1 MEAARALVGSV
12 AAVASARR
20 ASGSATSRSGTSR
33 GASGRLRVE
42 RLGGRRWEA
51 RGGDG
56 EVCSSAAS
64 SPRMSFGGRG
74 FDVGPIASR
83 GARVTT
89 HASGDATGGAPD
101 GRAGD
106 ARSPPAKPR
115 RRQRTRSTSATPPGS
130 SFSEIADGDIQTE
143 SRAAAAAAR
152 LRSERMKSPAAT
164 KALSSVRA
172 TAAAGRIASGDGL
185 AKIRGTPNGNSNRAV
200 STVVT
205 QPASHNTSR
214 NTLTSLRKEASTIL
228 RALGA
233 ARAAPGGLRDALG
246 DDPELTSRLLG
257 ALCRAGMVVQASS
270 LLREACAGGVPVRP
284 DALECVVR
292 HAARAGRVTE
302 SNALAA
308 FVEYRLSALAS
319 DDALSAKT
327 KNPHLPTLRT
337 YTDLISAL
345 GKAEARRRK
354 RYGAVDDEASVTQES
369 TQEESKDSRTVT
381 AIQIWRLLLR
391 DQKLAPETLTP
402 DGAAYTA
409 AVAASLASGDVQH
422 AELLTREMRR
432 AGVEA
437 GPRLYNVLI
446 AHKGKVHDLDGIRA
460 VERQMQIAKVRPNA
474 ATHGARVAA
483 YARCGEIELA
493 ERALESGRSD
503 SRKYARPTV
512 RAYTAMVQAYAKRGN
527 VSQCKR
533 WLTEMKKDGVLP
545 NTHTYTV
552 VVDGL
557 VECGNPSEAEQVILD
572 MRAAGVEPTAVT
584 YNCLLKSC
592 MGNTSTNRK
601 QSGEEE
607 SLEESFKE
615 SPASRLTRA
624 KRVLE
629 EMRSYGV
636 PTTVVTFNTLIDACV
651 RAGEPTE
658 QMFGILSNLISAG
671 HRPDVVTYTTLLKH
685 FSREGDVVASR
696 WLMREME
703 TDTSVSV
710 DLSAFNALVDAF
722 SRKGLTREATDT
734 VARMKKLGHMPD
746 AATYGALLDGFARVG
761 DAESAGRLY
770 AALKGGRSGDG
781 GKSARRWTPSWAEDS
796 SHVVDQRA
804 PSPDRRMRL
813 AVVSA
818 CAQSVALGTSTS
830 STAQLVVEG
839 VIADA
844 AARGADDAAAEAI
857 ALRAKW
863 KRESANAGVVA
874 GQTMVRPRTKSNMYG
889 SNRPPVQAVDPRVGC
904 PIPSSWGPSRN
915 SESQSGGSS
924 RRERRRDQR
933 VRDAGATLGT
943 KDTLAQTGSGSYDE
957 GVTRGFEMWK
967 HWLGL
972 PSRYYVG
979 EEGPN
984 GGVKNDAK
992 SPMTVAENKRVT
1004 EASSSSESASSESS
1018 KQKYTKLEI
1027 AEAVKTLRLA
1037 ASKKFPGDPESALK
1051 FALEAAEEGDAG
1063 RFRGDEEE
1071 EEEEY

>member
-319 DDALSAKT
+319 DEALSAKT

-857 ALRAKW
+857 ALQAKW

-1004 EASSSSESASSESS
+1004 EASSSFESASSESS